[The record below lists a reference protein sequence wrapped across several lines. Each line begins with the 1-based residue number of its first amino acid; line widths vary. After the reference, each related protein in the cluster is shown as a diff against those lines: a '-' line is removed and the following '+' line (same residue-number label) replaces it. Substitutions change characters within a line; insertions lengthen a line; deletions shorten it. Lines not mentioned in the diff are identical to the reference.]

1 MNLIPGSYEAI
12 LTHRLQEVLRHG
24 FCEASC
30 RRLFLLFPR
39 PRVLS
44 EPPSRDAD
52 ANHLEA
58 EPSFASGLVHRLPR
72 CGSLKRRLGLCVTC
86 PVREP

>member
-24 FCEASC
+24 FCEAPC
-30 RRLFLLFPR
+30 RRPRLLLSGPR
-39 PRVLS
+39 QLS

-52 ANHLEA
+52 ADHLETA
-58 EPSFASGLVHRLPR
+58 PSFASGFVHGVPR
-72 CGSLKRRLGLCVTC
+72 CSGLKRRSDQSS
-86 PVREP
+86 